1 MKLEKRCEGQPSA
14 VPEEAPSKG
23 KKPVLIYIMILFI
36 AAFLMMALSLAAH
49 QRSNTEALGELQNSV
64 SAMQEVQATQEQ
76 IILLQTELADVRK
89 EAEELEDA
97 AADAQ
102 KQIDALLALY
112 SLQQHYSNRDL
123 EACRADL
130 EAFEKQGYQDALP
143 DSAGKS
149 LTPPSVRFQELK
161 SAVEAMETEENP

>member
-36 AAFLMMALSLAAH
+36 AAFLMMALSFAAH

-112 SLQQHYSNRDL
+112 SLQQHYSK
-123 EACRADL
+123 AGISGRA
-130 EAFEKQGYQDALP
+130 ARFRRKVPDAAVCTLSGAQIRCGGNG
-143 DSAGKS
+143 DGRE
-149 LTPPSVRFQELK
+149 SVTARCF
-161 SAVEAMETEENP
+161 T